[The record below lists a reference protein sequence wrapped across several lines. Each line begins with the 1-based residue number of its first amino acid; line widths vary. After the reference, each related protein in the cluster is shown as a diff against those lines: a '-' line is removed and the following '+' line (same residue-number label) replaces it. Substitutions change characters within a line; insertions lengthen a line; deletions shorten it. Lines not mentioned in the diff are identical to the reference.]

1 MSVRRSILTEKERTP
16 FFQGVTKQHLQA
28 LRQQIEASIKKPF
41 IQHLQPTN
49 DHEKLAGSYIDYG
62 QWLIAQ
68 TTPLTRVL
76 FGHAGYDV
84 TQSPSNHSWHQ
95 TIVNKLKLLTG
106 LSQFQLLR
114 RYTHKLQAEYQDDYN
129 IFQYA
134 QKSRPLKYHWSQ
146 VFSDIMTAA
155 LGVFGFFLFLV
166 GHTPPYQSV
175 KPLFIGFYH
184 LIPYLLAAGAT
195 LLLLKDNDLGTP
207 ETSKS
212 TFRLM
217 YDILKLSFFEGL
229 SFLAPLYSAISILLG
244 TPYTLLKKAIF
255 SEKNQPWT
263 LYNVSNGFKARCSW
277 KQHLSN
283 QFFYSSWLDLS
294 LSLLELATSSYLMFY
309 GLRIIHTSLYFWLHH
324 LP

>member
-1 MSVRRSILTEKERTP
+1 
-16 FFQGVTKQHLQA
+16 
-28 LRQQIEASIKKPF
+28 
-41 IQHLQPTN
+41 
-49 DHEKLAGSYIDYG
+49 
-62 QWLIAQ
+62 
-68 TTPLTRVL
+68 
-76 FGHAGYDV
+76 
-84 TQSPSNHSWHQ
+84 
-95 TIVNKLKLLTG
+95 
-106 LSQFQLLR
+106 
-114 RYTHKLQAEYQDDYN
+114 
-129 IFQYA
+129 
-134 QKSRPLKYHWSQ
+134 
-146 VFSDIMTAA
+146 MTAA

-309 GLRIIHTSLYFWLHH
+309 GLRIIPYFSVFLAAPFALSLAVETVRKGKDLA
-324 LP
+324 

>member
-1 MSVRRSILTEKERTP
+1 MILYNPLILATTHIGNTCAYLEALHTI
-16 FFQGVTKQHLQA
+16 KQ
-28 LRQQIEASIKKPF
+28 
-41 IQHLQPTN
+41 T
-49 DHEKLAGSYIDYG
+49 
-62 QWLIAQ
+62 
-68 TTPLTRVL
+68 
-76 FGHAGYDV
+76 
-84 TQSPSNHSWHQ
+84 
-95 TIVNKLKLLTG
+95 
-106 LSQFQLLR
+106 
-114 RYTHKLQAEYQDDYN
+114 EYQDDYN
-129 IFQYA
+129 IFQSA
-134 QKSRPLKYHWSQ
+134 QKSRPLKYHWGE
-146 VFSDIMTAA
+146 VFSDVKTVA

-263 LYNVSNGFKARCSW
+263 LHTVSNGFKAKCSW
-277 KQHLSN
+277 KQYLSS
-283 QFFYSSWLDLS
+283 QFFLQQ
-294 LSLLELATSSYLMFY
+294 LARPIFKPT
-309 GLRIIHTSLYFWLHH
+309 
-324 LP
+324 